1 MAARPSTSA
10 DTLERAL
17 LPLFLRVDA
26 PYAFYDATD
35 LVGSGDAVLTGK
47 VDGYA
52 LITAHLRG
60 PVRDDVVDQVLST
73 QKHAT
78 LRLRPNV
85 ELPRFR
91 FLPRE
96 HSFIDVLRAGPAT
109 VAELTL
115 RGGVDPRTAR
125 HLLYLLLITKS
136 VEPVTVPQAPPAEEP
151 RRGSRPSMPVPTSP
165 SNKPPKRR
173 DSGRPARAPS
183 IPSGLSPQHSAMW
196 EDISRRV
203 NAIDDQ
209 NYFEMLGI
217 SKDALGDKA
226 RDAYFELAKRLHP
239 DRLPG
244 ELVALVPFAERIF
257 HHLTQAHDTLTD
269 DEKRLRYLGVIRDGG
284 GTPATDRMMGNILEA
299 TVEFQKA
306 EVLLRRR
313 DFQGALDYLRNA
325 IDLNA
330 TEADYHA
337 LYAWVLFQQHE
348 GADAPLDEMLTA
360 VDRALTLDAGNDRAH
375 YYRGM
380 VLRRLGRDAEAVA
393 HFEKAT
399 QINPKNVD
407 AMREVRLA
415 QMRGITAHRGSVS
428 RGSSDPPRTTPSGAP
443 RGSIR
448 PKEEGGLFS
457 KLLGTKK
464 KP

>member
-1 MAARPSTSA
+1 MAARPNTESDS
-10 DTLERAL
+10 LERAL

-26 PYAFYDATD
+26 PYAFYEGTD
-35 LVGSGDAVLTGK
+35 LVGTGGSVQTGK
-47 VDGYA
+47 VDSYA

-60 PVRDDVVDQVLST
+60 PVRDDVIDSVLAK
-73 QKHAT
+73 QKQSL

-96 HSFIDVLRAGPAT
+96 HSFIDVLRAGPASI
-109 VAELTL
+109 AELTL

-136 VEPVTVPQAPPAEEP
+136 VEAVIPAPVAEEP
-151 RRGSRPSMPVPTSP
+151 RRGSRPSMPVPNAP
-165 SNKPPKRR
+165 SNKPAKRR

-183 IPSGLSPQHSAMW
+183 IPNGLTTQHIAMW
-196 EDISRRV
+196 EDISRRAS
-203 NAIDDQ
+203 AIDDQ

-269 DEKRLRYLGVIRDGG
+269 DEKRLRYLGVVRDGG

-313 DFQGALDYLRNA
+313 DFLGALDYLRNA
-325 IDLNA
+325 IELNA

-348 GADAPLDEMLTA
+348 GADAPLEEMLAA
-360 VDRALTLDAGNDRAH
+360 VDRALSLDAGNDRAH

-380 VLRRLGRDAEAVA
+380 VLRRLNRDGEAVA

-415 QMRGITAHRGSVS
+415 QMRGISATRSVT
-428 RGSSDPPRTTPSGAP
+428 RGSSDPPRTTPSGSP
-443 RGSIR
+443 RASLR

-457 KLLGTKK
+457 KLLGSKK
-464 KP
+464 KT